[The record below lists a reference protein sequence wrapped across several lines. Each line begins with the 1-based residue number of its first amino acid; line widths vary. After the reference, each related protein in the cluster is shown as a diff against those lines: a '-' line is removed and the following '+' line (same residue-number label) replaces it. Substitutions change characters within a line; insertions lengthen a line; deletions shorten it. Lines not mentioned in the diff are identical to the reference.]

1 MDGGDDDSKALD
13 RGQSGSKGNQMSVI
27 DAKEHRLERN
37 RESARQSR
45 LRKKEFLGELQG
57 AASAL
62 VKELTRALEASGASV
77 EATLA
82 AVQQARLSDVVA
94 FASKAGR
101 SADEEAAVSQ
111 AASFLV
117 AACGP
122 DCPERR
128 AVRRLR
134 FDMLRRLLFGPST
147 VLGLFLAHAAA
158 AESSSAAVLPPTLAV
173 PATAGIGSPSIAVPL
188 SVASPETRSAS
199 SADGS
204 VRCEPLHAHDAT
216 AAGMAAA
223 ASASASSAPSSV
235 SQAAMAAALSSPL
248 AAAACANAWWRSLA
262 AGAGLAAD
270 QVDSLKEQLRQ
281 ALLQRG
287 AAEDVNA
294 LRKVAEHLN
303 EIEEALNQQCAGAQ
317 RQLEAV
323 AGILTP
329 PQLILLLSSS

>member
-1 MDGGDDDSKALD
+1 
-13 RGQSGSKGNQMSVI
+13 MSVV

-62 VKELTRALEASGASV
+62 VKDLTRALEASGASV
-77 EATLA
+77 EASLA
-82 AVQQARLSDVVA
+82 AAQQARLSDVVPL
-94 FASKAGR
+94 ASKSGR
-101 SADEEAAVSQ
+101 SAEEETAVRQ
-111 AASFLV
+111 AASFV
-117 AACGP
+117 VEACGP

-158 AESSSAAVLPPTLAV
+158 AESSSAAVLPPAM
-173 PATAGIGSPSIAVPL
+173 
-188 SVASPETRSAS
+188 SVAAGAAIGFPSKGASSSVSSPESRLAT

-204 VRCEPLHAHDAT
+204 VKYDTLHSLDGA
-216 AAGMAAA
+216 AAGGASA
-223 ASASASSAPSSV
+223 ASASALSAPATV
-235 SQAAMAAALSSPL
+235 SQAAMVTALSSPL

-262 AGAGLAAD
+262 AGAGLASD
-270 QVDSLKEQLRQ
+270 QIDSLKEQLRQ

-287 AAEDVNA
+287 AADDVNA
-294 LRKVAEHLN
+294 LRKVAEYLN

-323 AGILTP
+323 AAILTP
-329 PQLILLLSSS
+329 SQLVMLLSSA